1 MPRECYFTRVLA
13 EPALNHATVSAVLV
27 PIHATVLVVLAP
39 SRATVSAVQV
49 PIRGPSARYYLRVT
63 LLQFSSPSPLP

>member
-13 EPALNHATVSAVLV
+13 EPALNRAMVSAVLV
-27 PIHATVLVVLAP
+27 PIHATVSVVLAP

-49 PIRGPSARYYLRVT
+49 PIRGPSVRNYLRVT
-63 LLQFSSPSPLP
+63 LLLFLSPSLQP